1 MQMRTPTQF
10 QRPFFYGWVIVTA
23 AFLIQLV
30 AFSLSDSFGV
40 FVDPWVND
48 FGWTRASIS
57 GAYSTSFVMMGLM
70 GIVMGVLTDKY
81 GPRTTL
87 SLCAIGLGTGYWLVS
102 RMQAPWQLY
111 LGYGILFGT
120 GMGAVWAPLL
130 SLISRWF
137 IGKRS
142 LAIGIVISG
151 GGLGAFIGPAVISKL
166 IEALTWSK
174 AVLILGGFAFLVIIV
189 TAQFLKRD
197 PSQRGQTP
205 YPAEKEQTRQF
216 PTGQDFSFKEALA
229 TTQFWTIFVL
239 LFCLAFYT
247 FSILVHIIP
256 HSVQLG
262 ISGTQAAYIL
272 GSISGAS
279 IAGNYVMGRFGDRI
293 GPRKVL
299 MISFLLMSAALFWLA
314 WAGQLWGLYL
324 FSIVFGFNHG
334 GNATAQAPLVARVFG
349 LKAHGTIFGA
359 AAFGFTIGGAA
370 GPLVTGYIFDRN
382 GSYVPAFIL
391 AGIVGMAGLA
401 LITSLRPTK
410 RMPIQI

>member
-1 MQMRTPTQF
+1 MRIRVPARFRQ
-10 QRPFFYGWVIVTA
+10 PFFYGYVIVAA

-30 AFSLSDSFGV
+30 SFSLSDSFGV
-40 FVDPWVND
+40 FVDPWVSD
-48 FGWTRASIS
+48 FGWTRATIS
-57 GAYSTSFVMMGLM
+57 GAYSVSFLLMGVM
-70 GIVMGVLTDKY
+70 GIVMGMLTDKY
-81 GPRTTL
+81 GPRITL
-87 SLCAIGLGTGYWLVS
+87 SFCALCLGAGYWLIS

-111 LGYGILFGT
+111 VGYGLLFGT

-142 LAIGIVISG
+142 IAIGIVISG
-151 GGLGAFIGPAVISKL
+151 GGLGAFIGPPVISRL
-166 IEALTWSK
+166 IEAFSWSK
-174 AVLILGGFAFLVIIV
+174 AVLILGVFAFLVIIL

-197 PSQRGQTP
+197 PSQKGQTA
-205 YPAEKEQTRQF
+205 YPAETEKSGHI
-216 PTGQDFSFKEALA
+216 PVGQDFRLKEAMA

-256 HSVQLG
+256 HAVQLE
-262 ISGTQAAYIL
+262 ISANQAAYIL
-272 GSISGAS
+272 ASISGMS

-299 MISFLLMSAALFWLA
+299 MISFLLMSAALFWLV

-370 GPLVTGYIFDRN
+370 GPLVTGYIFDRS
-382 GSYVPAFIL
+382 GSYAPAFIL
-391 AGIVGMAGLA
+391 CGIIGMVGLA
-401 LITSLRPTK
+401 LITSLRPNK
-410 RMPIQI
+410 RMPVQI